1 LNSSNKSILTLN
13 VSKVKSWF
21 KNRRY
26 RQKKSDHQPTFRDND
41 DGTENDLSQ
50 QDDKSAS
57 ANETF
62 EEDPQE
68 QDNTAHSDST
78 ENNGSNANH
87 SILKQQLNQ
96 SSSLLAAAAL
106 AAVTTKMNNPPL
118 FSYHPFQSSS
128 MKITKALNDE
138 LELVF
143 DKQQYISNTQRD
155 FLAEKFRVAS
165 AQITN
170 WFQNKRRKLKR
181 IERMQNSSKIKDDV
195 NSN

>member
-1 LNSSNKSILTLN
+1 M
-13 VSKVKSWF
+13 KSWF

-26 RQKKSDHQPTFRDND
+26 RQKKTEHQHSIREHE
-41 DGTENDLSQ
+41 DGAEPDASQ

-57 ANETF
+57 PDETF
-62 EEDPQE
+62 DDNEDIQDQE
-68 QDNTAHSDST
+68 NTMNSDST
-78 ENNGSNANH
+78 DINTPAANH

-106 AAVTTKMNNPPL
+106 AAVTTNLNNGGSPL
-118 FSYHPFQSSS
+118 FSYQPSSYQYNS
-128 MKITKALNDE
+128 LKITKALNDE

-143 DKQQYISNTQRD
+143 EKQQYISNTQRD
-155 FLAEKFRVAS
+155 FLAEKFQVAS

-181 IERMQNSSKIKDDV
+181 LERLANSSKTA
-195 NSN
+195 SN